1 VGGSGRVSGAPA
13 GVAGGRPAAGRLNRR
28 RLLGRAAAGAAPGGP
43 LALTLAACGPAGGT
57 GSGSG
62 APGAGGSGPPASI
75 TFLGRESG
83 SEVAVYK
90 QGIEQFNAAQ
100 GRVRVAHDLATGNF
114 DQKLQTLVAAG
125 TPPDAHYMHSQTVP
139 TYVALG
145 VPAPLDAYNRKDKA
159 LDGLLPTA
167 LDAYRFKGA
176 VFGVPDVATSYVM
189 YVNRALFDQIGLP
202 IPGEKWTW
210 SDYTSTAQRIVNAAR
225 GEPMFATANYVADD
239 SWPTVLWQNGA
250 DILNKD
256 RNAIVFDRPE
266 AVDALSW
273 IADQIAKTRV
283 HPAPAD
289 LGGKTAEQFF
299 LDGKAAM
306 LPTYSSRM
314 GNIAKGA
321 QFEVETVHLPQGKQR
336 VTRTACGGSA
346 MTKAGKSPDA
356 SWQFLRYLAGEEFQ
370 WLMARV
376 GGIIFPAHKKVAES
390 PDLFAAGQ
398 FTRSPKVTV
407 DAMAYA
413 RVEPY
418 VPRYLDLKAAIVK
431 ELGTVWNGESSVKD
445 ALTRAKA
452 AADPIL
458 ADGLSQIK

>member
-1 VGGSGRVSGAPA
+1 MNE
-13 GVAGGRPAAGRLNRR
+13 LTRR
-28 RLLGRAAAGAAPGGP
+28 RLVRAAAGGTALSGLVAAASCGQSGESQPATGP
-43 LALTLAACGPAGGT
+43 GT
-57 GSGSG
+57 GQ
-62 APGAGGSGPPASI
+62 PAVI

-83 SEVAVYK
+83 SEVVVYK

-100 GRVRVAHDLATGNF
+100 ARVRVTHEQATGNF
-114 DQKLQTLVAAG
+114 DQKLQTLVAGG

-145 VPAPLDAYNRKDKA
+145 VPASLDAYNRKDKA

-167 LDAYRFKGA
+167 LDSYRFKGSA
-176 VFGVPDVATSYVM
+176 FGVPDVATSYVM
-189 YVNRALFDQIGLP
+189 YVNRALFGQIGQP
-202 IPGEKWTW
+202 IPNEKWTW
-210 SDYTSTAQRIVNAAR
+210 TDYTNVAQRIVNAAR
-225 GEPMFATANYVADD
+225 GEQTFATANYVADD
-239 SWPTVLWQNGA
+239 SWPAVLWQNGA

-256 RNAIVFDRPE
+256 RNAVTIDRPE

-273 IADQIAKTRV
+273 IADQIVKARI
-283 HPAPAD
+283 HPAPDD
-289 LGGKTAEQFF
+289 LAGKSAEQFF

-306 LPTYSSRM
+306 LPTYSSRI

-321 QFEVETVHLPQGKQR
+321 QFEVEVVHLPQGKQR

-346 MTKAGKSPDA
+346 MTKAGKTPDA
-356 SWQFLRYLAGEEFQ
+356 SWQFLKFIAGEDFQ
-370 WLMARV
+370 WLMAKV

-390 PDLFAAGQ
+390 PDLFASGQ
-398 FTRSPKVTV
+398 FPKSPRVTV

-413 RVEPY
+413 RTEPY
-418 VPRYLDLKAAIVK
+418 VPRYLDLKAAVVK
-431 ELGTVWNGESSVKD
+431 ELSTIWGGQSSVKD

-452 AADPIL
+452 VAEPIL